1 MSQKIFRNL
10 LKNKSVFII
19 NILGLGVALS
29 FALLLSFYIHTEA
42 SVDSFHKNSKH
53 VYRVLRD
60 NTCAFSPPFA
70 EYVKEHTPG
79 VKAYTRVFEMETV
92 LRHDE
97 NIVKTKDC
105 LFVDSSF
112 FSIFSFPLL
121 SGSFN
126 NMNDVLV
133 SESFTKALFGHENPL
148 GKTIRINDRI
158 NVTVSGVVEDF
169 AENTHFKKPDV
180 IFMFDLLTEFFGQ
193 NYLSQYDLPMFM
205 PGLYVLV
212 DENTDMKSK
221 GGELFELTKSWYWLF
236 QNKLNNTITFQP
248 LRDAYFHPCEYGF
261 PAGEREGNKTRL
273 FIMAAI
279 VVGILLI
286 AAINYINLAVAQSI
300 GRTRE
305 IGIKKILGIRKID
318 IIGQALSEAAIV
330 CVISTI
336 FAFLLILTI
345 IPLYN
350 DLTGYHIGLLQL
362 INGDFFGLFLLL
374 ILLTILITGAF
385 PAFVLSEFPSVS
397 LIRNEVSY
405 LNTSGVQKMLLV
417 FQFFVSTA
425 LIISMIVV
433 LKQNAYIQNFDLG
446 FNTKETLYIPL
457 NREFK
462 TKMDTFKEEVKRLP
476 GVDNIS
482 FCNGMPGVGIMPMV
496 FDHQGVTYEFE
507 HLEID
512 DNYFDVMGIEVGK
525 QEFLNSSCW
534 INRQA
539 AQMLELSDGEFL
551 KIKVDN
557 NSISYKVNG
566 LLPNLQFQPLYSAP
580 KPAIFTKVN
589 TEGWAEYAFIR
600 FDSNELHNF
609 IPRLKNVYAQFSSI
623 FPFEL
628 YFLNETLDKAYD
640 QEYRNT
646 RIVIVFTVFTLLIS
660 SLGVFA
666 LTFYYCQSKL
676 REIAIRKVHG
686 ATDKQIWLFII
697 KYFAKLMLVA
707 LAIACPIAGYSMNEW
722 LSNFAF
728 KVPLDY
734 WIFVIAGFAVCAIS
748 LLVVTCQSLWAI
760 RQNPVNILE

>member
-362 INGDFFGLFLLL
+362 INGDFLGLFLLL